1 MSFVNMNAANIF
13 ANLKEAHHE
22 FPRSNLLRD
31 ALGETVTE
39 HYAKASLKKTFE
51 TRGLLVTGPSRTGK
65 STEISRQLSELNNGT
80 TLMPDGRP
88 AKFVSVVLK
97 GHMTWKDLGLH
108 TLNAGL
114 GYPAA
119 RMTCRDAWA
128 TVEFQAEG
136 QGVVG
141 IHYDECQHMF
151 SKHNPTAN
159 AIILDSFKALL
170 KQINWPIM
178 LILSGVDELADYVAQ
193 EEQLNHLLRPIAFG
207 EIAVRKAE
215 DRDELAALCFGFA
228 DRANISFVNLHT
240 EDFYRRLAFASVDR
254 WGLAIELIIDAMKIA
269 RTANQS
275 AVTMDNFSLA
285 YSHSTGGSAD
295 FSPFVIEDYEAAFDG
310 RKIIEMIEKTK
321 RK

>member
-1 MSFVNMNAANIF
+1 M
-13 ANLKEAHHE
+13 
-22 FPRSNLLRD
+22 P
-31 ALGETVTE
+31 E
-39 HYAKASLKKTFE
+39 H
-51 TRGLLVTGPSRTGK
+51 
-65 STEISRQLSELNNGT
+65 
-80 TLMPDGRP
+80 
-88 AKFVSVVLK
+88 
-97 GHMTWKDLGLH
+97 
-108 TLNAGL
+108 
-114 GYPAA
+114 
-119 RMTCRDAWA
+119 

-141 IHYDECQHMF
+141 IHYDECQHIF

-178 LILSGVDELADYVAQ
+178 LILSGFDELADYVAQ

-269 RTANQS
+269 RQANQS
-275 AVTMDNFSLA
+275 EVTIDDFSLA

-295 FSPFVIEDYEAAFDG
+295 
-310 RKIIEMIEKTK
+310 
-321 RK
+321 